1 MNGDGRAASVGVDTD
16 VVDAVPFDV
25 NDAEVVLRVRLAL
38 DIARGLRHLHSLPM
52 DGGGTAAQRAAQQ
65 AQDRQ
70 QRQQQAAATPAQ
82 RAAPPFRD
90 TALPSRPQ
98 GLLHLDLHP
107 GNVVIDSW
115 KFPKYQHPKA
125 TRPQQTLFRAKVCEV
140 V

>member
-1 MNGDGRAASVGVDTD
+1 MNGDGSAASVGVDTD

-70 QRQQQAAATPAQ
+70 QR
-82 RAAPPFRD
+82 AAPPFRD

-125 TRPQQTLFRAKVCEV
+125 TRPQQTLFRAKVYEVVWLCVCEV